1 MGWGLWRSF
10 GRREEIGV
18 TAPSASA
25 PTIEAAQG
33 AKKAVVGGV
42 VGNFVEWF
50 EYGVYGYLATVIAT
64 LFFPPGDRV
73 AALLGTYAVFA
84 LSFLIRPL
92 GGVIFGRFG
101 DKIGRRNVLAV
112 AILLMSGA
120 TACIGLLPTYATVGF
135 LAPALLLTFRLLQGL
150 AAGGEYVGAV
160 AFVVEYGPENRRAY
174 YASWVTVSV
183 FGGLLCGVGLV
194 TLMTTVLGDAAMEAW
209 AWRVPFLSALVLGFV
224 GLYLRLKI
232 EETPAFRALQEE
244 NERALEARRLD
255 DLEESEQHIAASPLK
270 EALATQWKP
279 MLIFIGFAMTNA
291 TGSYLFAAYLSTYLQ
306 EQVGLSAGDALLANS
321 IALIVLIPL
330 LPLSG
335 LLCDRIGRKPML
347 LAGCGLFVVLSIPA
361 YRVAEMGGL
370 VSATAASLL
379 LVAPILFISAG
390 LTVSIAEMWP
400 TRLRYSGSA
409 IAYNV
414 GFGLFGG
421 GAPLIATFLV
431 ARTGDPLAVGYYV
444 MALSTISFLVVL
456 FFFKETYKASLARS
470 VYDD

>member
-1 MGWGLWRSF
+1 MTTQSTGMTAG
-10 GRREEIGV
+10 GEETARGV
-18 TAPSASA
+18 R
-25 PTIEAAQG
+25 
-33 AKKAVVGGV
+33 KAVIGGV

-73 AALLGTYAVFA
+73 AALLATYSVLA
-84 LSFLIRPL
+84 LSAFIRPL
-92 GGVIFGRFG
+92 GGVLFGRFG
-101 DKIGRRNVLAV
+101 DKVGRRNVLAV
-112 AILLMSGA
+112 AILMMSGA
-120 TACIGLLPTYATVGF
+120 TAAIGMLPTYATVGF
-135 LAPALLLTFRLLQGL
+135 LAPVLLLTCRLVQGL

-160 AFVVEYGPENRRAY
+160 AFVVEYGPENRRAF

-183 FGGLLCGVGLV
+183 FAGLLCGVGLV

-209 AWRVPFLSALVLGFV
+209 AWRVPFLSALLLGVV
-224 GLYLRLKI
+224 GLYLRLRI

-244 NERALEARRLD
+244 NERALEARGLD
-255 DLEESEQHIAASPLK
+255 DRGESEQTIAASPLK
-270 EALATQWKP
+270 EAVMTQWKP
-279 MLIFIGFAMTNA
+279 ILIFVGFAMTNA

-306 EQVGLSAGDALLANS
+306 EEVGLSAANALLANS

-361 YRVAEMGGL
+361 YLIAEQGTL
-370 VSATAASLL
+370 LSATLASLL
-379 LVAPILFISAG
+379 LVLPILFISAG
-390 LTVSIAEMWP
+390 LTISIAEMWP

-409 IAYNV
+409 IAYNI

-421 GAPLIATFLV
+421 GAPLVATFLV

-444 MALSTISFLVVL
+444 MALATISFFVVL
-456 FFFKETYKASLARS
+456 FFFRESYKASLADS
-470 VYDD
+470 VYTN